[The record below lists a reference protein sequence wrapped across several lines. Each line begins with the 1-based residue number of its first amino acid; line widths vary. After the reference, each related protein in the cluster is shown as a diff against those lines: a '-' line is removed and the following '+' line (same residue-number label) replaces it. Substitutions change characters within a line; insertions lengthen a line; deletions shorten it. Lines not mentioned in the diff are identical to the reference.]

1 MTEGTVKLPY
11 VKGLSENLRKIYN
24 SFNIRAAFR
33 CGSRVKEIGYK
44 TKSKLEGRRKD
55 VVYQIPCLC
64 GAVYVGQT
72 ERAVKTRH
80 QEHESDLRLARTDL
94 ENNQDLS
101 AERRM
106 RSSRLVQH
114 CIRDCGQNP
123 DWEGVKVIAR
133 DSGWT
138 TRRLRE
144 TFLTRKIQAEGK
156 RVINDTDLTLDE
168 SWNQTLDKFWSK
180 DFTTRGNPS

>member
-11 VKGLSENLRKIYN
+11 VKGLSENLSKIYN

-44 TKSKLEGRRKD
+44 TKSKLEGRRKHL
-55 VVYQIPCLC
+55 VYQIPCLC

-72 ERAVKTRH
+72 ERAVKSRH
-80 QEHESDLRLARTDL
+80 QEHESDLRLACTDL
-94 ENNQDLS
+94 ENNRRKEDEVKSSSPALHKS
-101 AERRM
+101 LWAEP
-106 RSSRLVQH
+106 RLA
-114 CIRDCGQNP
+114 
-123 DWEGVKVIAR
+123 DWEGVMIIITR

-156 RVINDTDLTLDE
+156 RVNDTDLTLDE

-180 DFTTRGNPS
+180 DMIIRLTQ